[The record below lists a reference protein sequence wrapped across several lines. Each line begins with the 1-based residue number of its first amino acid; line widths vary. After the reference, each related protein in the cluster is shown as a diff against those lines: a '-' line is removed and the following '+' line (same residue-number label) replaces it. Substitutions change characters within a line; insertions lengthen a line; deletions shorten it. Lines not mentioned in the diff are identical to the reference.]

1 MNELTMASQHH
12 SKPYDGHDRILVVD
26 DQPEVRQAAVRLL
39 KALGHATVEADK
51 ASAALEILERDDHFD
66 LLFTDIVMPGSM
78 NGVDLAL
85 EVRRRHPAMPI
96 LFTSGYVEPELIQRH
111 AGDLHA
117 ELLKKPYGKAE
128 LAQMLDR
135 VLPH

>member
-1 MNELTMASQHH
+1 MPHN
-12 SKPYDGHDRILVVD
+12 GHDRILVVD

-39 KALGHATVEADK
+39 NALGHITVEADQ
-51 ASAALEILERDDHFD
+51 AAAALEILERDDHFD

-85 EVRRRHPAMPI
+85 EVRRRHPMMPI
-96 LFTSGYVEPELIQRH
+96 LFTSGYVEPELIREH
-111 AGDLHA
+111 ADDLRA

-128 LAQMLDR
+128 LAKVLER
-135 VLPH
+135 VLEH

>member
-1 MNELTMASQHH
+1 MPIEEHKGSQ
-12 SKPYDGHDRILVVD
+12 DGHDRILVVD

-39 KALGHATVEADK
+39 KALGHTTVEAEQAD
-51 ASAALEILERDDHFD
+51 AALEILEHDDHFD
-66 LLFTDIVMPGSM
+66 LLFTDIVMPGRM

-85 EVRRRHPAMPI
+85 EVRRRHPALAI
-96 LFTSGYVEPELIQRH
+96 LFTSGYVEPELIQQH
-111 AGDLHA
+111 AGNLRA